1 VAISGCPDSLTTMYP
16 KLHIAPAPWHVFWSL
31 AVLCALISTGLR
43 AAGEP
48 SWRELN
54 SENTVFMDMS
64 EGLVVIELIP
74 AFAPKT
80 VKQFKQL
87 VKDRFYDGLS
97 FYRVIDS
104 FVAQGGDGSDL
115 GELSNIPLIDAEFEI
130 DWNEEFSYMHV
141 QSPDMFA
148 PETGIIDG
156 FAVARDPSG
165 NKVWLTHCP
174 GIVAM
179 ARNDDPDSS
188 RTDFYIVIGQA
199 PRYLDRNM
207 NIFGRVVYGMDVVQR
222 IKRGPAQDNGIIQ
235 DETASTRIRKIQLL
249 SEIPEE
255 DRLKVYVMDTSNK
268 AFKKLL
274 KGRLNRKQKFFHNK
288 PPRVLDVCQVP
299 VAGRITK

>member
-1 VAISGCPDSLTTMYP
+1 MSP
-16 KLHIAPAPWHVFWSL
+16 KPHSAPVSRHVFWSL
-31 AVLCALISTGLR
+31 AVLCALISTGLW
-43 AAGEP
+43 AATQP
-48 SWRELN
+48 TWRKLN
-54 SENTVFMDMS
+54 PENTVFVEMS
-64 EGLVVIELIP
+64 EGLVVIELNP
-74 AFAPKT
+74 VFAPDT

-87 VKDRFYDGLS
+87 VGDRFYDGLG
-97 FYRVIDS
+97 FYRVIDG

-115 GELSNIPLIDAEFEI
+115 GELSNVPLVDAEFEI
-130 DWNEEFSYMHV
+130 DWDEEFSYMQV

-148 PETGIIDG
+148 PETGFIDG
-156 FAVARDPSG
+156 FAVARDPSR

-222 IKRGPAQDNGIIQ
+222 IKRGPAADNGIIE
-235 DETASTRIRKIQLL
+235 DEAEISRIRKMQLL

-255 DRLKVYVMDTSNK
+255 DRLNVYVMDTSDK
-268 AFKKLL
+268 GFKKLL

-288 PPRVLDVCQVP
+288 PPKVLDVCQVP
-299 VAGRITK
+299 VAGRITR

>member
-1 VAISGCPDSLTTMYP
+1 
-16 KLHIAPAPWHVFWSL
+16 VFWSL
-31 AVLCALISTGLR
+31 AVLCALISTGLS
-43 AAGEP
+43 AATQP
-48 SWRELN
+48 TWRELN
-54 SENTVFMDMS
+54 PENTVFVEMS
-64 EGLVVIELIP
+64 EGLVVIELNP
-74 AFAPKT
+74 VFAPDT

-87 VKDRFYDGLS
+87 AGDRFYDGLG
-97 FYRVIDS
+97 FYRVIDG

-115 GELSNIPLIDAEFEI
+115 GELSNVPLVDAEFEI
-130 DWNEEFSYMHV
+130 DWDEEFSYMQV

-148 PETGIIDG
+148 PETGFIDG
-156 FAVARDPSG
+156 FAVARDPSR

-222 IKRGPAQDNGIIQ
+222 IKRGPAADNGIIE
-235 DETASTRIRKIQLL
+235 DEAEISRIRKMQLL

-255 DRLKVYVMDTSNK
+255 DRLNVYVMDTSDK
-268 AFKKLL
+268 GFKKLL

-288 PPRVLDVCQVP
+288 PPKVLDVCQVP
-299 VAGRITK
+299 VAGRITR

>member
-1 VAISGCPDSLTTMYP
+1 
-16 KLHIAPAPWHVFWSL
+16 VFWSL
-31 AVLCALISTGLR
+31 AVLCALISTGLS
-43 AAGEP
+43 AATQP
-48 SWRELN
+48 TWRELN
-54 SENTVFMDMS
+54 PENTVFVEMS
-64 EGLVVIELIP
+64 EGLVVIELNP
-74 AFAPKT
+74 VFAPDT

-87 VKDRFYDGLS
+87 AGDRFYDGLG
-97 FYRVIDS
+97 FYRVIDG

-115 GELSNIPLIDAEFEI
+115 GELSNVPLVDAEFEI
-130 DWNEEFSYMHV
+130 DWDEEFSYMQV

-148 PETGIIDG
+148 PETGFIDG
-156 FAVARDPSG
+156 FAVARDPSR

-207 NIFGRVVYGMDVVQR
+207 NIFGRVVYGMDVVQQ
-222 IKRGPAQDNGIIQ
+222 IKRGPAADNGIIE
-235 DETASTRIRKIQLL
+235 DEAESSRIRKMQLL

-255 DRLKVYVMDTSNK
+255 DRLNVYVMDTSDK
-268 AFKKLL
+268 GFKKLL

-288 PPRVLDVCQVP
+288 PPKVLDVCQVP

>member
-1 VAISGCPDSLTTMYP
+1 MFPDP
-16 KLHIAPAPWHVFWSL
+16 HIASVSRHVFWSL
-31 AVLCALISTGLR
+31 AVLCALISTGLQ

-48 SWRELN
+48 SWREL
-54 SENTVFMDMS
+54 SPENTVFMEMS
-64 EGLVVIELIP
+64 EGLVVIELNP
-74 AFAPKT
+74 VFAPET

-87 VKDRFYDGLS
+87 AQDHFYDGLG
-97 FYRVIDS
+97 FYRVIDG

-115 GELSNIPLIDAEFEI
+115 GKLSNVPLIDAEFEI
-130 DWNEEFSYMHV
+130 DWNEEFSYTTV

-156 FAVARDPSG
+156 FAVARDPSRD
-165 NKVWLTHCP
+165 KVWLAHCP

-207 NIFGRVVYGMDVVQR
+207 NIFGRIVYGMDVVQQ
-222 IKRGPAQDNGIIQ
+222 IKRGPALGNGIIQ
-235 DETASTRIRKIQLL
+235 DETASSRISQMRLL

-255 DRLKVYVMDTSNK
+255 DRLQVFVMDTSDK
-268 AFKKLL
+268 GFKKLL
-274 KGRLNRKQKFFHNK
+274 KGRLDRKQKFFHNQ
-288 PPRVLDVCQVP
+288 PPKVLDVCQVP